1 MLVLQ
6 GNEKMFVK
14 LDRNSPIPLYFQL
27 AESIREL
34 IEVGQLKPLDRLPSE
49 KELAEQTG
57 VSRLTVRQ
65 AIAYL
70 VRNGSIAIR
79 PGVGTFVA
87 EPKLSADPFHLLG
100 FTEEMIRQG
109 RTASSRVLEQT
120 VAVPSERVAA
130 RLALD
135 PDSEV
140 VRIVRLRF
148 SGDSPL
154 LLETVIVPHTLAPG
168 LESDDLSEHSL
179 YEILENRYGLRP
191 ERAQQTLE
199 ATGANNYEAQLF
211 GVQPGMP
218 MILLEGI
225 TYSRQEQPMEF
236 FKAVY
241 RGDQFKFSLESQR
254 NNWHG
259 GPALAPRVNV
269 MISPNAVGN
278 D

>member
-1 MLVLQ
+1 
-6 GNEKMFVK
+6 MFAR
-14 LDRNSPIPLYFQL
+14 LDKSSPIPLYYQL
-27 AESIREL
+27 AESIRKQ
-34 IEVGQLKPLDRLPSE
+34 IEDGKLKPLDRLPSE

-65 AIAYL
+65 SIAYL
-70 VRNGSIAIR
+70 VRSGSVAIR
-79 PGVGTFVA
+79 AGVGTFVA
-87 EPKLSADPFHLLG
+87 EPKLSADPLHLLG

-120 VAVPSERVAA
+120 VAVPPPHVAA

-148 SGDSPL
+148 SGDSPM
-154 LLETVIVPHTLAPG
+154 LLETVIVPRALAPG

-179 YEILENRYGLRP
+179 YQILEDRFGLRP

-199 ATGANNYEAQLF
+199 ATVANDYEAQLF

-225 TYSRQEQPMEF
+225 TYSRQGQPMEF

-241 RGDQFKFSLESQR
+241 RGDQFKFSLESHR

-259 GPALAPRVNV
+259 EPAVAPRDKV
-269 MISPNAVGN
+269 MISANAVGN
-278 D
+278 E